1 MSIREGYR
9 IPTCRGS
16 RTVVVRA
23 GDMTEYQIDNLGQ
36 AAEAIRQV
44 TADGQRLELC
54 GAGTKRHLGRI
65 ASYDHLLDAGGMSGI
80 IDYQPEELVLTL
92 RAGTPM
98 NVVEDALAGARQMLA
113 FEPPSMTRILGEA
126 QAGVRGTI
134 GGLIA
139 TNISGPRRLTAG
151 AARDYLLG
159 FEAVSGRG
167 EHFKSG
173 GKVMK
178 NVTGYD
184 LSKLMCG
191 SFGTLGVMDEIT
203 IKTLPAPE
211 TSCSLLVGADDFA
224 GAVALIARV
233 FASPHE
239 PGASAILPAAIAA
252 EEGVHSGSP
261 FTAVIRLEGIEAS
274 VRDRLGHL
282 QEMTGGDALAE
293 AASVSLW
300 QRIRDVQPLA
310 EKPLDIWKVSCAPA
324 DAAKLLDSLDPRLN
338 IRMIADWAGGLLW
351 IASSKAQ
358 LGPALRKAV
367 QELDSGFAMLFRD
380 VGVTREKIE
389 PLQPLSGG
397 MYELHKRVKASFD
410 PLGVLNYERM
420 HQGI

>member
-1 MSIREGYR
+1 
-9 IPTCRGS
+9 
-16 RTVVVRA
+16 
-23 GDMTEYQIDNLGQ
+23 MTEYRIDNLAE
-36 AAEAIRQV
+36 AAEAIQQA
-44 TADGQRLELC
+44 TAGGHRLELR

-65 ASYDHLLDAGGMSGI
+65 ASYDQVLDAGGMSGI

-98 NVVEDALAGARQMLA
+98 NVVEEALAGARQMLA

-139 TNISGPRRLTAG
+139 TNISGPRRVTAG

-167 EHFKSG
+167 EPFKSG

-203 IKTLPAPE
+203 VKTLPAPE
-211 TSCSLLVGADDFA
+211 TSCSLVVGADDFS
-224 GAVALIARV
+224 GAVALIARI

-252 EEGVHSGSP
+252 EEGVGGASP

-274 VRDRLGHL
+274 VKDRLGHL
-282 QEMTGGDALAE
+282 QDLTGGDALAE
-293 AASVSLW
+293 AASVALW

-358 LGPALRKAV
+358 LGPAIRKAV
-367 QELDSGFAMLFRD
+367 ERLESGFAMLVRD

-389 PLQPLSGG
+389 PLQPLAGG
-397 MYELHKRVKASFD
+397 MYELHKRVKSSFD
-410 PLGVLNYERM
+410 PRGVLNYERM

>member
-1 MSIREGYR
+1 
-9 IPTCRGS
+9 
-16 RTVVVRA
+16 
-23 GDMTEYQIDNLGQ
+23 
-36 AAEAIRQV
+36 
-44 TADGQRLELC
+44 
-54 GAGTKRHLGRI
+54 
-65 ASYDHLLDAGGMSGI
+65 
-80 IDYQPEELVLTL
+80 
-92 RAGTPM
+92 
-98 NVVEDALAGARQMLA
+98 
-113 FEPPSMTRILGEA
+113 
-126 QAGVRGTI
+126 
-134 GGLIA
+134 
-139 TNISGPRRLTAG
+139 
-151 AARDYLLG
+151 
-159 FEAVSGRG
+159 
-167 EHFKSG
+167 
-173 GKVMK
+173 MK

-252 EEGVHSGSP
+252 EEGVDSGSP

-324 DAAKLLDSLDPRLN
+324 DAAKLLGSLDPRLN

-351 IASSKAQ
+351 IASFKAQ

-367 QELDSGFAMLFRD
+367 QGLDSGFTMLVRD

-410 PLGVLNYERM
+410 PLGVLNYQRM